1 MSNNLNNMAAETMMT
16 ATMISAITHYA
27 TLLQPLVSFAA
38 GIMAIISA
46 CFAIRYYYLK
56 TKK

>member
-1 MSNNLNNMAAETMMT
+1 MNNNINDTAAEGAIT

-56 TKK
+56 SKK